1 MTRWGMVI
9 DVNRCVGCQTCT
21 IACKH
26 ANDTPPGMQWRR
38 VLDVEYGS
46 YPDVERLFLVV
57 GCQHCANPP
66 CVPVCPTGATRQ
78 RADGLVTMN
87 YDACIGC
94 ASCAVAC
101 PYQARTI
108 VHDKSWYY
116 GRPTAPETSL
126 SHDERLGVANK
137 CSFCIERIDDAAE
150 RRLTPGVDFE
160 ATPAGAV
167 SCISKAIRFGDFA
180 DPNSEV
186 SQLLREHQSFQMHAE
201 LGTDPQIRYLY
212 EVPASMPGRE
222 PDPADHD
229 DTALSSPGNPLV
241 GQRQTF
247 WDYRA
252 AMNFMFGGMASGLA
266 VCAWIASLIGALDAA
281 VLPLVS
287 AVAAVLMAVG
297 LFFVFLKIGRK
308 ARFLRVLLRPQSSWM
323 TRETYCVAVFY
334 PAVAAS
340 LLWPHPAL
348 NAVAA
353 VAAAGFL
360 ICQALILYT
369 AKGIPTWRTP
379 DMPWML
385 IATGLFEGLG
395 LLAVITLVS
404 GGQIEFSPPLALVG
418 IALAIVNAALWTRYR
433 IAAENRGIGPLS
445 RNVLARVSPSLHF
458 VGHATPA
465 VLFAVSVFS
474 NDVQSSVLAGV
485 GGAAAI
491 AGGMLWKF
499 LIVTRACHEQGFA
512 MPMLPRRGSGKRSAP
527 ERLGKSLFL
536 ESIAATRK

>member
-1 MTRWGMVI
+1 MTRWGMVV

-26 ANDTPPGMQWRR
+26 ANDTPPDVQWRR
-38 VLDVEYGS
+38 VLDVEFGAF
-46 YPDVERLFLVV
+46 PDVERLFLVV

-108 VHDKSWYY
+108 VHDEAWYY
-116 GRPTAPETSL
+116 GRPTAQETQVA
-126 SHDERLGVANK
+126 HRERFGVANK
-137 CSFCIERIDDAAE
+137 CTFCIERIDRAPEAN
-150 RRLTPGVDFE
+150 LVPGVDSG
-160 ATPAGAV
+160 ATPACAI

-180 DPNSEV
+180 DPTSEV
-186 SQLLREHQSFQMHAE
+186 SRLVRDNQSFQMHAE

-212 EVPASMPGRE
+212 EVPESMPGRTL
-222 PDPADHD
+222 DPADRD
-229 DTALSSPGNPLV
+229 DAAMADPTNPLV
-241 GQRQTF
+241 GARQTF

-252 AMNFMFGGMASGLA
+252 AMNFMLGGMASGLA
-266 VCAWIASLIGALDAA
+266 VVAGIAHFAGALDGAA
-281 VLPLVS
+281 LH
-287 AVAAVLMAVG
+287 AVNLIAAALMAVG

-308 ARFLRVLLRPQSSWM
+308 ARFLRVLLRPQTSWM

-334 PAVAAS
+334 PAVAAGW
-340 LLWPHPAL
+340 LWPHPAL
-348 NAVAA
+348 DVTAT

-360 ICQALILYT
+360 ICQALILHA

-385 IATGLFEGLG
+385 IATGLLEGTG
-395 LLAVITLVS
+395 LLAVIGAVSAGRLPFTPSLTLV
-404 GGQIEFSPPLALVG
+404 GVVLALINTV
-418 IALAIVNAALWTRYR
+418 LWVRYR
-433 IAAENRGIGPLS
+433 ATAKARGIGPLS
-445 RNVLARVSPSLHF
+445 RKVLAAITPALHLI
-458 VGHATPA
+458 GHAAPI
-465 VLFAVSVFS
+465 VLFVVSLIAG
-474 NDVQSSVLAGV
+474 SSAAAALAGV
-485 GGAAAI
+485 AGAAAI

-499 LIVTRACHEQGFA
+499 MIVTRACHQQGYSV
-512 MPMLPRRGSGKRSAP
+512 PMVPRRGSGARAAP
-527 ERLGKSLFL
+527 ERLGL
-536 ESIAATRK
+536 AAASSGAVSP